1 MILFTLLIW
10 PGMKCSKSHGYR
22 WVSVWGWEKK
32 KKKTTVTLWRAP
44 VLFLKLYFI
53 NIRWSQVIF
62 HHSVRTIFI
71 IKVNHYT
78 LTVRV
83 VVCWCRLLFRLPD
96 KNFKSSIHFF
106 LRVWKWNPVDTY
118 EIWNAQFKRRLKK
131 NVNTAKTLTSQFIKY
146 A

>member
-22 WVSVWGWEKK
+22 WVSVWGWEK